1 MAKPP
6 FRETKL
12 WMLILSPLLAAS
24 KKNYLRTTNVS
35 FLNRAPQPMN

>member
-24 KKNYLRTTNVS
+24 KKNYPKDNQCLI
-35 FLNRAPQPMN
+35 LE